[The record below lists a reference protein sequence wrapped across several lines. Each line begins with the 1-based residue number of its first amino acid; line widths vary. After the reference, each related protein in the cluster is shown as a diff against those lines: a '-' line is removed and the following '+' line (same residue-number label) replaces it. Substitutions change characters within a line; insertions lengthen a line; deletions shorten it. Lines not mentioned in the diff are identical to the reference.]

1 MIIFPT
7 LALGLVL
14 AGMLT
19 RFVIRDGAVRRLLAV
34 IDHPERDRVDRQ
46 RQHDW
51 HGDQDR
57 LGSVDA
63 GLTLISALSDHGL
76 VRSEHVPFQ
85 IAYEISKRKD
95 KLAQLHQDLDH
106 LLQSPMPA

>member
-19 RFVIRDGAVRRLLAV
+19 RFVIRDGAVRRVLAI
-34 IDHPERDRVDRQ
+34 IDPEPDRVDRQ

-51 HGDQDR
+51 HGDQNR

-106 LLQSPMPA
+106 LLQLPTPA